1 MTSSPPAKLT
11 VSNCNVAY
19 SRDITILRDIS
30 CSARDRAITGIIG
43 PNGAGKST
51 LLKGIAGFAP
61 VSQGDVRIDDR
72 PISGTPSQRL
82 RDFGIAF
89 VPQAHSLF
97 AEMSVR
103 ENLRMGGWTRR
114 RDKQWLRRRID
125 SCCEL
130 FPELHGHLARAA
142 GDLSGGQQRLLEIAR
157 SLISEPSVLLLD
169 EPTVGLSPRL
179 AEEVYQQV
187 ASLPA
192 RSGVTIL
199 LVDQNIRDC
208 LRIADYVYVLMM
220 GRNDTEGPA
229 AEIRDRLPEI
239 VQGWMQ
245 RKGSGADI
253 GEANA

>member
-1 MTSSPPAKLT
+1 MNASRASQLT
-11 VSNCNVAY
+11 VADCQVAY
-19 SRDITILRDIS
+19 SRDITILRDIT
-30 CSARDRAITGIIG
+30 CNARAGHITGIIG

-61 VSQGDVRIDDR
+61 VSEGEVCVDGR
-72 PISGTPSQRL
+72 PVTGSPSRRL

-97 AEMSVR
+97 PEMTVR

-114 RDKQWLRRRID
+114 RDKAWLRRRM
-125 SCCEL
+125 SACCEL
-130 FPELHGHLARAA
+130 FPEFDGQMSMAA

-157 SLISEPSVLLLD
+157 SLISEPRILLLD

-179 AEEVYQQV
+179 AAEVYGQV

-192 RSGVTIL
+192 RSGITIM
-199 LVDQNIRDC
+199 LVDQNIREC
-208 LRIADYVYVLMM
+208 LRVADYVYVLMM

-229 AEIRDRLPEI
+229 HDIEKRLPEI
-239 VQGWMQ
+239 VKGWMQ
-245 RKGSGADI
+245 RSGSGADI
-253 GEANA
+253 GAAST

>member
-1 MTSSPPAKLT
+1 MNTRAPVELT
-11 VSNCNVAY
+11 ASHCNVAY
-19 SRDITILRDIS
+19 SRDISILRDIS
-30 CSARDRAITGIIG
+30 CTAAAGAITGIIG

-61 VSQGDVRIDDR
+61 ISEGEVRVNGR
-72 PISGTPSQRL
+72 VISGTPAQRL
-82 RDFGIAF
+82 RHFGVAF

-97 AEMSVR
+97 PEMTVR

-114 RDKQWLRRRID
+114 REKAWLHRRMD
-125 SCCEL
+125 ACCEL
-130 FPELHGHLARAA
+130 FPELYRQLSMAA

-157 SLISEPSVLLLD
+157 SLISEPSILLLD

-179 AEEVYQQV
+179 ADEVYRQV

-229 AEIRDRLPEI
+229 AEIQERLPEI
-239 VQGWMQ
+239 VHGWMR

-253 GEANA
+253 GGTSA